1 MRTRSG
7 SDYQT
12 SDCQTSTPEENPTT
26 APEVNRSA
34 MAMDAFDAAITP
46 LNIDGPATNESLAQM
61 LRGLAQTLT
70 KSFGNIIA
78 KKDAE
83 IGPTRVKGESDCFGG
98 EDPRPGTVPAT
109 EHGPNSRHPGGPE
122 RGHRRPRQRR
132 RREKAG
138 RPVDEARFRTV
149 ASSRSKERGEG

>member
-12 SDCQTSTPEENPTT
+12 SDCQTSTPEENLTT
-26 APEVNRSA
+26 PPEVKRSATPDVNRSA
-34 MAMDAFDAAITP
+34 MAMDALDAAITS
-46 LNIDGPATNESLAQM
+46 LDIDGPATNESLAQM

-83 IGPTRVKGESDCFGG
+83 IRELKVRVTALE
-98 EDPRPGTVPAT
+98 
-109 EHGPNSRHPGGPE
+109 
-122 RGHRRPRQRR
+122 
-132 RREKAG
+132 EKT
-138 RPVDEARFRTV
+138 DD
-149 ASSRSKERGEG
+149 